1 MTTLKTV
8 AMIGAMLL
16 GGSAF
21 ALAQTNSTAM
31 SPSGSTA
38 APSNMMAPVTQ
49 PTDGSHPPM
58 QTPTK
63 GRTTGSSSSTMTPA
77 PSPQAAMRADQEITR
92 RLQAAG
98 YSSVTD
104 IKQDKNGY
112 TASALKDGKRV
123 RIDIDSNGR
132 IETMN

>member
-1 MTTLKTV
+1 
-8 AMIGAMLL
+8 
-16 GGSAF
+16 
-21 ALAQTNSTAM
+21 
-31 SPSGSTA
+31 
-38 APSNMMAPVTQ
+38 MAP
-49 PTDGSHPPM
+49 
-58 QTPTK
+58 
-63 GRTTGSSSSTMTPA
+63 A
-77 PSPQAAMRADQEITR
+77 PGPQSAMRADQEIAR

-123 RIDIDSNGR
+123 RVDIDSNGR